1 MIDDDLTRTIIG
13 CAYDV
18 HNALGSG
25 FLESVYERALA
36 LELRSKGLEVQVQA
50 PLEVVYRGESVGSFF
65 ADMIVER
72 RVIVELK
79 AIDDLATIHEVQLVN
94 YLKATGIDIGLLINF
109 GPSSVTI
116 RRKYRDG
123 PSST

>member
-94 YLKATGIDIGLLINF
+94 YLRATGIDIGLLINF